1 MHNDRNGNVMANNCG
16 LALSRARRVSGQY
29 VALSARGCQAPG
41 YVKDLDVL
49 SRCSEVLHM
58 PALASLQNTM
68 ILYFREHSTSGS
80 LDRILDSKSYVCAE
94 KANEVDQRAAHQ
106 FAVHHRNELQDI
118 LEINTLRGV
127 LKEVQSRLWGV

>member
-1 MHNDRNGNVMANNCG
+1 MDNGNGMADNCR
-16 LALSRARRVSGQY
+16 LALMRARRLNGQY
-29 VALSARGCQAPG
+29 VALSARACQAPG
-41 YVKDLDVL
+41 YLKDLDVL
-49 SRCSEVLHM
+49 SRCCEVLHM

-68 ILYFREHSTSGS
+68 SSYFRDHGISES

-106 FAVHHRNELQDI
+106 FAVHHRKELQDI
-118 LEINTLRGV
+118 LGINTLSGV